1 MKKKISLLFL
11 LGLLAA
17 SPIIAQT
24 PNAFQYQAVVR
35 NAKGAILQN
44 QSVNV
49 RFTLHRTTA
58 TGTTAFQETQ
68 TATTNDNGLISLQI
82 GTGTPSTGSFGLGE
96 TDWTTGVYFMQV
108 EIDNG
113 SGYNTL
119 STQQL
124 LSIPYAK
131 YAQVAG
137 SVRIK
142 SLDGSIWNVTI
153 GNDGKITTTKAQ

>member
-1 MKKKISLLFL
+1 MKKKFSFLFL
-11 LGLLAA
+11 LGLMVAMQLA
-17 SPIIAQT
+17 AQT
-24 PNAFQYQAVVR
+24 PNSFQYQAVVR
-35 NAKGAILQN
+35 NSQGVLIQS

-49 RFTLHRTTA
+49 RFTLHKATA
-58 TGTTAFQETQ
+58 TGTTVFQETQ
-68 TATTNDNGLISLQI
+68 TATTTASGLISLQI
-82 GTGTPSTGSFGLGE
+82 GTGTPTTGSFGLGE

-131 YAQVAG
+131 YAQIAG

-142 SLDGSIWNVTI
+142 SLDGSTWNVTI
-153 GNDGKITTTKAQ
+153 GNDGKIATTKVQ

>member
-1 MKKKISLLFL
+1 MKKKLSFLFL
-11 LGLLAA
+11 SGLIVALQLA
-17 SPIIAQT
+17 AQT
-24 PNAFQYQAVVR
+24 PNAFNYQAVVR
-35 NAKGAILQN
+35 NTSGDIQKN

-49 RFTLHRTTA
+49 RFTLHKTTSD
-58 TGTTAFQETQ
+58 GTTVFQETQ
-68 TATTNDNGLISLQI
+68 VVTTSVTGLISLSV
-82 GTGTPSTGSFGLGE
+82 GTGTPTIGSFGLGE
-96 TDWTTGVYFMQV
+96 IDWTTGVYFLQV

-131 YAQVAG
+131 YAQAAG

-142 SLDGSIWNVTI
+142 SPDGSVWNVTI
-153 GNDGKITTTKAQ
+153 GNDGKVATTKVQ